1 MTKFSNYNSIEKEI
15 LLEVF
20 EKMPMIDTWITNII
34 EEYIYSTVKKYY
46 LKEGEQKGDLKCEYR
61 TRFGIKDGE
70 YKEWW
75 FDNGQLRVQTTFLNN
90 EIHGDY
96 KCWYNNGQLYEHTK
110 FVNGKRHGEYKEWH
124 KNGQI
129 KKQCIYVNGK
139 IEGEYKE
146 WCYVL
151 NHKINHSLLIEHT
164 FIGDVLNGDYKE
176 WYCGADE
183 RSDNGQLRVQT
194 SYLDGKLHGEY
205 KLWNYNGELIKQRS
219 FTNTTAILRW

>member
-1 MTKFSNYNSIEKEI
+1 MSSNKLIDYNSPEKAI
-15 LLEVF
+15 LNEVF
-20 EKMPMIDTWITNII
+20 IGIPFMDKWISSII
-34 EEYIYSTVKKYY
+34 EEYIYSTVKEYY
-46 LKEGEQKGDLKCEYR
+46 REGEHKGDLKREYR
-61 TRFGIKDGE
+61 TRFGIKDGK

-129 KKQCIYVNGK
+129 KKQCIYVDGN

-146 WCYVL
+146 WCYVMD
-151 NHKINHSLLIEHT
+151 HKINYNLLIEQT
-164 FIGDVLNGDYKE
+164 FIGNVLNGEYKE
-176 WYCGADE
+176 WY
-183 RSDNGQLRVQT
+183 DNDQLRLQT
-194 SYLDGKLHGEY
+194 SYLDGKMDGEY
-205 KLWNYNGELIKQRS
+205 KLWNYNGELIKQHS
-219 FTNTTAILRW
+219 ITNTNIIVRWW